1 MKTKLYYQPTQN
13 DPEIEV
19 EVYDFIHNVETNDSF
34 VLCWVPKNEIW
45 MTIPIWMTHPIKEK
59 KKLKENIKE

>member
-19 EVYDFIHNVETNDSF
+19 EVYDFIHNVETYDTF
-34 VLCWVPKNEIW
+34 VLCWVPKNETW